1 MLYTINM
8 KTPNIFSYNDFRAY
22 LADYQKARWSADRS
36 FNKSRFSMLLGLPNT
51 RSYFTDVLHGKK
63 VSGIFIERFIKI
75 MQLNKEEGTFFRILV
90 LFNQAE
96 TAEERELY
104 FNQLISLNRT
114 PTREIGKDLYTYYS
128 NWYNSVIRAIVNTY
142 DFKDDYIDLAKRV
155 FPKISAKEAK
165 ESVKLLLK
173 LNLIAEDSRGFLK
186 PTEKSITAS
195 QEMTR
200 ELFVNYHLSCLEIA
214 KKAIVQNKTQ
224 HQTVTTNT
232 ISISEEGYLRLEK
245 KIRQFRSEIRSLV
258 NKDEKQA
265 DRVYQLNILLYPNSR
280 QKDRK

>member
-1 MLYTINM
+1 M
-8 KTPNIFSYNDFRAY
+8 KTPNIFSYNDFRSY
-22 LADYQKARWSADRS
+22 LADYQKARWTADRS
-36 FNKSRFSMLLGLPNT
+36 FNKSRFSTLLGLPNT

-63 VSGIFIERFIKI
+63 VSTIFIERFIKI
-75 MQLNKEEGTFFRILV
+75 MLLNKEEANFFRVLI

-96 TAEERELY
+96 TPDERELY
-104 FNQLISLNRT
+104 FNQLIALNRT
-114 PTREIGKDLYTYYS
+114 PTREIGKDLFDYYS
-128 NWYNSVIRAIVNTY
+128 NWYNSVIRALLNTF
-142 DFKDDYIDLAKRV
+142 DFRDDYIDLAKKV

-165 ESVKLLLK
+165 ESVELLLK
-173 LNLIAEDSRGFLK
+173 LNLIAVDARGFLK

-195 QEMTR
+195 PEVTR
-200 ELFVNYHLSCLEIA
+200 ELIINYHLSCLELA

-258 NKDEKQA
+258 HKDEKQA
-265 DRVYQLNILLYPNSR
+265 DRVYQLNILLFPNSR
-280 QKDRK
+280 QKDTK